1 MKRCSR
7 ARALRL
13 LGVAFFIMGS
23 SVSGHAVAADVSP
36 SAEVWPSAD
45 VDVAS
50 TAPQAA
56 GASPTQGSFDK
67 GMILLVGLAA
77 AGYSI
82 RRHQRALESLHAIAG

>member
-13 LGVAFFIMGS
+13 LGVAFFIMGC
-23 SVSGHAVAADVSP
+23 SVSGHAVSAEVSP
-36 SAEVWPSAD
+36 SAN

-50 TAPQAA
+50 TAPQGA
-56 GASPTQGSFDK
+56 GASTTQGSFDK